1 MMLIDILL
9 HISGFRIWLRIHRRY
24 TMKKSGFLVRAIVS
38 LIIFSTLIPFLLG
51 AQTDQDSN
59 ESQIEKSPVTTSL
72 ALRDVETSPDNY
84 TAAGFTV
91 SSGEATTL
99 PESTSESL
107 GSSGSSTDHTSSCS
121 ETISA
126 EGIAGTSLLSSTTVS
141 PADLTGGSTETTL
154 TEAIADTGPFPA
166 NTETT
171 ESAPAGSP
179 ESTATEAD
187 PDPEDAAGSQALGPA
202 EGFQAISP
210 LALPPD
216 PATNPNYYIDGVKSN
231 YKDAMSGVGTFT
243 APTSHDTAA
252 LPDTEIPVPE
262 IKKTATPVAGRVNT
276 WDIALEIMARDVRQ
290 TADVVLVLD
299 TSGSMSGAKMTAMK
313 AAANTFIDTM
323 LQNDTT
329 RVAIVSYASYA
340 HNSIGFRNSANKQ
353 QLKNFVSNTSATG
366 GTFTQDALRAAQIIL
381 DTYSSTASS
390 KHIVLLSDGLPTYA
404 YPLTDPNAYLGGE
417 LTGRVYESVSN
428 DYKDYPTTNRY
439 DAYRQ
444 NEVPASPA
452 LTLFDLDWR
461 IGSGNAQHVM
471 YYDGDKTVG
480 ENVATLSPTGTYFL
494 YNGGNLYTRSQQGQY
509 SQFNNYTTIG
519 GNRYYPA
526 GNTFYTRTGS
536 RPNYSYHLFTPPQER
551 YTIEFTNQGDGV
563 SRYHFLPA
571 NTIAQ
576 SKIAQQQGY
585 IVHTVALAVGP
596 DASTGVDGDL
606 VLQDI
611 ASTPAHAY
619 KASTDDLQA
628 IFSTIAGSI
637 ISSISD
643 AQVTDPLGPGFD
655 LMYSGSNPLFNADGQ
670 SVGVNFAAG
679 EATYDPA
686 SKTIS
691 WNAGALSAPI
701 TVNGQTY
708 HYERLTYRIEINDEI
723 LDPSVAR
730 FTRNPDGTGTATADG
745 NFYRTNDTTTLTYRN
760 AAGSAAA
767 PITFP
772 IPVVNPIFL
781 KVTKILEDSDGNVIT
796 DPDLTF
802 AIRVRNNAVNP
813 AYDRTFNLKSG
824 ESVTTTDLRLAAG
837 YIVSETLDP
846 DYDVSYE
853 VNGSAGDNFT
863 VMAPSGS
870 PIQDS
875 GQGDIELKVFNRK
888 KIQAGSLTLTGTK
901 TLSGRQLQLNEF
913 TFRLY
918 PANSSG
924 EITGAVLQLTRNAAD
939 GSFSFEPISFTEAD
953 TYYYLIQEVAG
964 SESGM
969 QYDGRE
975 YLLTVTV
982 TVESGVLQPQ
992 LSYQVRT
999 PPAQTFSSA
1008 TSLAF
1013 ENKLSTDVSVA
1024 KLVSGYLGDRS
1035 RVFSFEAKVM
1045 TTAGSSAVYDITPPQ
1060 AGAGYSYDADT
1071 GLYSFNL
1078 KHTENV
1084 DLAGL
1089 PLTAVLWL
1097 RETNTAD
1104 YTITVTSGTGSGS
1117 LTYIPEGG
1125 WYKIPI
1131 TESISIHV
1139 ENFKDGIP
1147 DTGISL
1153 DSWPYFLILALAA
1166 AGAAT
1171 FLIIRRRRY

>member
-1 MMLIDILL
+1 
-9 HISGFRIWLRIHRRY
+9 
-24 TMKKSGFLVRAIVS
+24 
-38 LIIFSTLIPFLLG
+38 
-51 AQTDQDSN
+51 
-59 ESQIEKSPVTTSL
+59 
-72 ALRDVETSPDNY
+72 
-84 TAAGFTV
+84 
-91 SSGEATTL
+91 
-99 PESTSESL
+99 
-107 GSSGSSTDHTSSCS
+107 
-121 ETISA
+121 
-126 EGIAGTSLLSSTTVS
+126 
-141 PADLTGGSTETTL
+141 
-154 TEAIADTGPFPA
+154 
-166 NTETT
+166 
-171 ESAPAGSP
+171 
-179 ESTATEAD
+179 
-187 PDPEDAAGSQALGPA
+187 
-202 EGFQAISP
+202 
-210 LALPPD
+210 
-216 PATNPNYYIDGVKSN
+216 
-231 YKDAMSGVGTFT
+231 
-243 APTSHDTAA
+243 
-252 LPDTEIPVPE
+252 
-262 IKKTATPVAGRVNT
+262 
-276 WDIALEIMARDVRQ
+276 
-290 TADVVLVLD
+290 
-299 TSGSMSGAKMTAMK
+299 MTAMR
-313 AAANTFIDTM
+313 AAANTFIDTV

-340 HNSIGFRNSANKQ
+340 HNSIGFRNSANKH

-381 DTYSSTASS
+381 DTYSSTASA

-404 YPLTDPNAYLGGE
+404 YPLTNPNAYLGEE
-417 LTGRVYESVSN
+417 LTGRVYESVSIGYPS

-439 DAYRQ
+439 DAYLQ
-444 NEVPASPA
+444 NEVPANPA

-480 ENVATLSPTGTYFL
+480 EYVVTQNNNGAYFRYSGT
-494 YNGGNLYTRSQQGQY
+494 LYTRSSSNNHWEYYEAQY
-509 SQFNNYTTIG
+509 TSIG
-519 GNRYYPA
+519 TNRYYLA
-526 GNTFYTRTGS
+526 NGEYFTRSGW
-536 RPNYSYHLFTPPQER
+536 PNYIYTKYNPSPTSR
-551 YTIEFTNQGDGV
+551 YNIEFPNQGDGV

-606 VLQDI
+606 VLRDI

-619 KASTDDLQA
+619 KGSATELEA

-679 EATYDPA
+679 EASYDPA

-691 WNAGALSAPI
+691 WNVGALSVPI
-701 TVNGQTY
+701 TVNGQPY

-723 LDPSVAR
+723 LDPSVGR
-730 FTRNPDGTGTATADG
+730 FTRNPDGTGTAAADG
-745 NFYRTNDTTTLTYRN
+745 NFYRTNETTTLTYKN
-760 AAGSAAA
+760 SAGSAAA

-781 KVTKILEDSDGNVIT
+781 KVTKILQDAAGNVIT

-837 YIVSETLDP
+837 YIVTETLNP

-853 VNGSAGDNFT
+853 VNGSAGDSFT
-863 VMAPSGS
+863 VIAPSGS

-924 EITGAVLQLTRNAAD
+924 EITGAVLQSTQNAAD

-969 QYDGRE
+969 HYDGRE

-1008 TSLAF
+1008 ASLAF

-1035 RVFSFEAKVM
+1035 RVFSFKAKVM
-1045 TTAGSSAVYDITPPQ
+1045 TTAGSPAVYDITPPQ
-1060 AGAGYSYDADT
+1060 AGAGYSYDPGT

-1078 KHTENV
+1078 KHTESV

-1117 LTYIPEGG
+1117 LTYLPVGG
-1125 WYKIPI
+1125 WYRIPI

>member
-1 MMLIDILL
+1 
-9 HISGFRIWLRIHRRY
+9 
-24 TMKKSGFLVRAIVS
+24 MKKSGFLVRAIVS

-59 ESQIEKSPVTTSL
+59 ESQIEKSPVITSL
-72 ALRDVETSPDNY
+72 ALRDVENSPDNY
-84 TAAGFTV
+84 TAAGLTV

-107 GSSGSSTDHTSSCS
+107 GSSASSTDHTSSCS

-171 ESAPAGSP
+171 ESAPAASQD
-179 ESTATEAD
+179 STATGAD

-243 APTSHDTAA
+243 APTSHNTAA
-252 LPDTEIPVPE
+252 QPDTEIPVPE
-262 IKKTATPVAGRVNT
+262 IKKTATPVAGKVNT

-299 TSGSMSGAKMTAMK
+299 TSGSMSGEKMTAMR
-313 AAANTFIDTM
+313 AAANTFIDTV

-340 HNSIGFRNSANKQ
+340 HNSIGFRNSANKH

-381 DTYSSTASS
+381 DTYSSTASA

-404 YPLTDPNAYLGGE
+404 YPLTNPNAYLGEE
-417 LTGRVYESVSN
+417 LTGRVYESVSIGYPS

-439 DAYRQ
+439 DAYLQ
-444 NEVPASPA
+444 NEVPANPA

-480 ENVATLSPTGTYFL
+480 EYVVTQNNNGAYFRYSGT
-494 YNGGNLYTRSQQGQY
+494 LYTRSSSNNHWEYYEAQY
-509 SQFNNYTTIG
+509 TSIG
-519 GNRYYPA
+519 TNRYYLA
-526 GNTFYTRTGS
+526 NGEYFTRSGW
-536 RPNYSYHLFTPPQER
+536 PNYIYTKYNPSPTSR
-551 YTIEFTNQGDGV
+551 YNIEFPNQGDGV

-606 VLQDI
+606 VLRDI

-619 KASTDDLQA
+619 KGSATELEA

-679 EATYDPA
+679 EASYDPA

-691 WNAGALSAPI
+691 WNVGALSVPI
-701 TVNGQTY
+701 TVNGQPY

-723 LDPSVAR
+723 LDPSVGR
-730 FTRNPDGTGTATADG
+730 FTRNPDGTGTAAADG
-745 NFYRTNDTTTLTYRN
+745 NFYRTNETTTLTYKN
-760 AAGSAAA
+760 SAGSAAA

-781 KVTKILEDSDGNVIT
+781 KVTKILQDAAGNVIT

-837 YIVSETLDP
+837 YIVTETLNP

-853 VNGSAGDNFT
+853 VNGSAGDSFT
-863 VMAPSGS
+863 VIAPSGS

-924 EITGAVLQLTRNAAD
+924 EITGAVLQSTQNAAD

-969 QYDGRE
+969 HYDGRE

-1008 TSLAF
+1008 ASLAF

-1035 RVFSFEAKVM
+1035 RVFSFKAKVM
-1045 TTAGSSAVYDITPPQ
+1045 TTAGSPAVYDITPPQ
-1060 AGAGYSYDADT
+1060 AGAGYSYDPGT

-1078 KHTENV
+1078 KHTESV

-1117 LTYIPEGG
+1117 LTYLPVGG
-1125 WYKIPI
+1125 WYRIPI